1 MPPSDPFDDHAG
13 HLLYWCARLVRS
25 FAEAGVNRAFIS
37 PGSRST
43 PLTFAVAGC
52 PHISSKIV
60 LDERSAG
67 FQALGAVKASGV
79 PALLICTSGTAA
91 ANYYP
96 AVIEARQS
104 GTPLIVCSADRTPL
118 ERNTGA
124 NQTINQL
131 NLYGTYPVF
140 FHDAGEPGNQK
151 RDYDRAEMLAQQA
164 VQQSM
169 EQGGPVHLNFPFRKP
184 LEPSARALDELKDLY
199 KNIRLSDS
207 GYHAAGKAQ
216 LPDWLTGMIRE
227 ARNAVALCGPI
238 APSDPMIDSVNR
250 LADQTG
256 IPVWVESTSLH
267 AGAGN
272 RFPAASQWVDEL
284 PLQPDLILR
293 FGGLPTSRGMLN
305 WLQEAEDIPQVLLRS
320 DSRSSE
326 IPGGNNLYVQAAGG
340 LDWDSIPSQTG
351 SEILKASDQ
360 ALTEYSSR
368 WQQLLSNTHEF
379 TDLHVADAVL
389 HQTDSVVM
397 LSNSLIVRDT
407 DRVPLQNGPAKIISN
422 RGASGIDGITST
434 ALGVAECEDQTTLL
448 TGDLAFLHDLTALNS
463 ADQQKVNL
471 HIIII
476 NNGGGRI
483 FRMLP
488 FDQYDE
494 RFRQLFETPQTT
506 QISEL
511 CHAFGISHH
520 AVHSMEALNERL
532 TKPPETGIRVTE
544 CITDG
549 LKSDELRKS

>member
-52 PHISSKIV
+52 PNITSKIV

-67 FQALGAVKASGV
+67 FQALGAAKASGV

-140 FHDAGEPGNQK
+140 FHDAGEPGDQK
-151 RDYDRAEMLAQQA
+151 TDYDRAEMLAQQA
-164 VQQSM
+164 VQQSL
-169 EQGGPVHLNFPFRKP
+169 EQGGPAHLNFPFRKP
-184 LEPSARALDELKDLY
+184 LEPTARALDGLKDLY
-199 KNIRLSDS
+199 KNIRPLSA
-207 GYHAAGKAQ
+207 GFKTAGKTQ
-216 LPDWLTGMIRE
+216 LPEWLTGMIRE

-238 APSDPMIDSVNR
+238 APTDPMADSVSR
-250 LADQTG
+250 LADHTG

-267 AGAGN
+267 AGAGT
-272 RFPAASQWVDEL
+272 RFPAASQWVDDL

-293 FGGLPTSRGMLN
+293 FGGLPTSRSMLN
-305 WLQEAEDIPQVLLRS
+305 WLQETKDIPQVVLRS
-320 DSRSSE
+320 GSRPSE
-326 IPGGNNLYVQAAGG
+326 IPGINRLYVQAAGG
-340 LDWDSIPSQTG
+340 LDWDSVPSQAG
-351 SEILKASDQ
+351 SEILKASEQ
-360 ALTEYSSR
+360 GLAEYRSR
-368 WQQLLSNTHEF
+368 WKQLLSETDEF

-407 DRVPLQNGPAKIISN
+407 DRVPLQKGPAKIISN

-463 ADQQKVNL
+463 ADRQKVNL

-494 RFRQLFETPQTT
+494 QFRQLFETPQTT
-506 QISEL
+506 QISAL
-511 CHAFGISHH
+511 CHAFGIPHYP
-520 AVHSMEALNERL
+520 VHRRDELNDRL
-532 TKPPETGIRVTE
+532 NSQPETGIRVTE